1 MMWGLIAFGFLL
13 LLQTTCNKKLFSIRL
28 ASLLELQK
36 DNRGDYSVVIN
47 ENKEGDFAKLAISFR
62 SMRDIIRKN
71 MHDLLEEKRFLGE
84 MLQDISHQLK
94 TPLSTISIYNEM
106 LLNEKLSREQQAQ
119 LLQNNDIQ
127 ISRMNILIQEF
138 VKSSK
143 N

>member
-1 MMWGLIAFGFLL
+1 
-13 LLQTTCNKKLFSIRL
+13 
-28 ASLLELQK
+28 
-36 DNRGDYSVVIN
+36 
-47 ENKEGDFAKLAISFR
+47 
-62 SMRDIIRKN
+62 

-127 ISRMNILIQEF
+127 ISRMNILIQNLLK
-138 VKSSK
+138 VAK

>member
-1 MMWGLIAFGFLL
+1 
-13 LLQTTCNKKLFSIRL
+13 
-28 ASLLELQK
+28 
-36 DNRGDYSVVIN
+36 
-47 ENKEGDFAKLAISFR
+47 
-62 SMRDIIRKN
+62 

-127 ISRMNILIQEF
+127 ISRMNVLIQNLLKVAKIDAKAISFDKEPGNLVEF
-138 VKSSK
+138 
-143 N
+143 